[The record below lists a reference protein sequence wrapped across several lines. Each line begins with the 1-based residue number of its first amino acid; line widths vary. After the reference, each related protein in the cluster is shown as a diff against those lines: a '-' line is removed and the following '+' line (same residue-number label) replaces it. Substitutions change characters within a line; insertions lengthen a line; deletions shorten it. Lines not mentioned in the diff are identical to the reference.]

1 MERKSLY
8 LFFLSITAIFTYCL
22 GMTDT
27 HILPKWLYTL
37 GAVAVVGIVE
47 GFALWFKKQRSPREK
62 ALLAIVASLCSIQA
76 VYAITQ
82 ALGLCPSRFSYQVIG
97 SFENPAGLVSCLC
110 VGVPCCIYLFCVS
123 EQKWMKWGAAV
134 MAVVISVAIVL
145 SESRAGILAGICVPV
160 AWWLFTVVKKRWL
173 RVVFVGLGMVLLCL
187 MYIAKK
193 DSADG
198 RLLMWH
204 CGWEMI
210 KDKPLFGHGIG
221 GVEAHYMDYQAEWLD
236 RHPDSSFS
244 FLADNVKSVFNEYL
258 SIGIRF
264 GVIGWMVL
272 TGWVWLLVHGYRRYP
287 TEEGRWA
294 MMSLAAI
301 GVLACFSYPLTYPFT
316 WVVLFL
322 DSYILIRRTCPLSV
336 WKGRKVR
343 VITASLLFASSSLL
357 LYGVSR
363 RTYAEWKWGQLADKA
378 SRGEDVFSDYK
389 SLLPILGN
397 EPYFLYNYAAELYY
411 AGQYEKALL
420 VARRC
425 RKYWADYDLELLQG
439 DLLDKQNK
447 PEEAEWHFLLASR
460 MCPVR
465 FVPLYKLYEVYQKT
479 GDGQKA
485 RQMGETIL
493 EKPVKVESVIVN
505 SIKARVQGDLK
516 KR

>member
-1 MERKSLY
+1 MAY
-8 LFFLSITAIFTYCL
+8 YIFFLSITAIFTYCL

-47 GFALWFKKQRSPREK
+47 GFALWFKRQGSPREK
-62 ALLAIVASLCSIQA
+62 ALLAIVAFLCSIQA
-76 VYAITQ
+76 VYAIAQ
-82 ALGLCPSRFSYQVIG
+82 ALGLFPSRFSYQVVG
-97 SFENPAGLVSCLC
+97 SFDNPAGLVACLC
-110 VGVPCCIYLFCVS
+110 VGVPCCIYLFRAS
-123 EQKWMKWGAAV
+123 ERKWMKWGASV
-134 MAVVISVAIVL
+134 MAILISVAIVL
-145 SESRAGILAGICVPV
+145 SGSRAGILAGICVPV
-160 AWWLFTVVKKRWL
+160 AWWLFAVVKKRWL
-173 RVVFVGLGMVLLCL
+173 RIVFVGLGMALLCL

-198 RLLMWH
+198 RLLMWR

-210 KDKPLFGHGIG
+210 KDKPLCGHGVG

-244 FLADNVKSVFNEYL
+244 SLADNVKSVFNEYL

-264 GVIGWMVL
+264 GVIGWLVL
-272 TGWVWLLVHGYRRYP
+272 AGWVWLLVYGYRRYP
-287 TEEGRWA
+287 TEEGRCA
-294 MMSLAAI
+294 MMSLVAI
-301 GVLACFSYPLTYPFT
+301 GTLACFSYPLTYPFT

-322 DSYILIRRTCPLSV
+322 DSYILICRACPLSV
-336 WKGRKVR
+336 WKGGKVR
-343 VITASLLFASSSLL
+343 VVAASLLFVGSGLL
-357 LYGVSR
+357 LYGVVR
-363 RTYAEWKWGQLADKA
+363 RTYAEWKWGQLADRA
-378 SRGEDVFSDYK
+378 SRGEDVFPGYK
-389 SLLPILGN
+389 SLLPVLGN

-411 AGQYEKALL
+411 AGQHEKALL

-439 DLLDKQNK
+439 DLLDKLDK
-447 PEEAEWHFLLASR
+447 PEEAERHFLLASR

-465 FVPLYKLYEVYQKT
+465 FVPLYKLYELYKRA
-479 GDGQKA
+479 GNEQKA

-493 EKPVKVESVIVN
+493 AKPVKVESVMVS
-505 SIKARVQGDLK
+505 SIKARVQGDLR